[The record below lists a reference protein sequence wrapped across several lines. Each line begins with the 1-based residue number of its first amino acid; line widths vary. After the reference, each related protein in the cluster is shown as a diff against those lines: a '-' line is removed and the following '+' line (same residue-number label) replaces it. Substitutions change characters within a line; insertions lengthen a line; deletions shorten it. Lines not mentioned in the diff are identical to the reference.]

1 MVGARRRAEE
11 AKSVLPHSEFEL
23 SEMIW
28 LMETI
33 KDTMDDGKQ
42 TEVQFEQV
50 VKKMGQQIQQGPEG
64 AAADGSRGHHFQ
76 ALARVGYGCWKCVVV
91 RRVSSSSHRAGG

>member
-1 MVGARRRAEE
+1 MEPEVRVATFRVRTVGDGLA
-11 AKSVLPHSEFEL
+11 HG
-23 SEMIW
+23 
-28 LMETI
+28 TI
-33 KDTMDDGKQ
+33 IDTMDDGKQ